1 MDLARFTKLLYF
13 GTLSCAD
20 GQAVRQWLL
29 TAEHD
34 RTKHGVEAELSQPDT
49 DVNMIDASSDVA
61 IAHEAIDESLAELSQ
76 VGISILNSAKTT
88 ETTCAR
94 RHAATRLDSA
104 TFENVTSLA
113 VETLFPNAPESLQA
127 QLGRSMV
134 DRYSRLLY
142 RASRRNNL
150 NTDSR
155 NKAADL
161 QRSPIRSTAETT
173 VAEQQQLSTAGTNQ
187 NPAVLTLLGGRLPT
201 ASTFT
206 PTALDSEASRRRLGR
221 FQPPTSRAG
230 ATTTGLGDT
239 HDPPI
244 PDYQNNPHV
253 ACQWC
258 FASIPASFVENEH
271 WTSAGR

>member
-1 MDLARFTKLLYF
+1 
-13 GTLSCAD
+13 
-20 GQAVRQWLL
+20 VWQWLL

-34 RTKHGVEAELSQPDT
+34 RIKHGVEAELSQPGT

-76 VGISILNSAKTT
+76 VSISLPNSAKTT
-88 ETTCAR
+88 ETTSAR
-94 RHAATRLDSA
+94 RYAATRLDS
-104 TFENVTSLA
+104 TVFENVTFLA

-134 DRYSRLLY
+134 DRYLRLRY

-150 NTDSR
+150 DNHSR
-155 NKAADL
+155 NKAVDL
-161 QRSPIRSTAETT
+161 QRPPIGSPAKTT
-173 VAEQQQLSTAGTNQ
+173 FAEQQQLSTAGTNQ
-187 NPAVLTLLGGRLPT
+187 NLAVLTLLGGKLPT

-206 PTALDSEASRRRLGR
+206 PTSLDSEAFQRRLDR
-221 FQPPTSRAG
+221 LQPPISRAG
-230 ATTTGLGDT
+230 ATTTVLGDT

-244 PDYQNNPHV
+244 PDYQDNPHV
-253 ACQWC
+253 ACRWC
-258 FASIPASFVENEH
+258 FESIPASFVENEH